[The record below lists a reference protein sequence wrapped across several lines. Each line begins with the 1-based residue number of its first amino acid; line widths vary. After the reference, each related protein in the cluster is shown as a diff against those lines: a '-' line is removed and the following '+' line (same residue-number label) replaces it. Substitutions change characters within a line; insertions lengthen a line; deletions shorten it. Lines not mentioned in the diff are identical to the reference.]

1 MLSENW
7 HGLIVLHEINVRAWC
22 VCVYACVHML
32 ACVCVCMCVC
42 VCVCTQ
48 IDLQDIK
55 DVYLSKHK
63 KTLESAVASDT
74 SGDYKRLLL
83 ALVGH

>member
-1 MLSENW
+1 M
-7 HGLIVLHEINVRAWC
+7 
-22 VCVYACVHML
+22 CVHGV
-32 ACVCVCMCVC
+32 CVCVCLHACICLCVC
-42 VCVCTQ
+42 VCVQ

>member
-1 MLSENW
+1 M
-7 HGLIVLHEINVRAWC
+7 V
-22 VCVYACVHML
+22 
-32 ACVCVCMCVC
+32 CVCVCACVYMLAYVCVC
-42 VCVCTQ
+42 VCVQ

>member
-1 MLSENW
+1 MCV
-7 HGLIVLHEINVRAWC
+7 HGVC
-22 VCVYACVHML
+22 VCL
-32 ACVCVCMCVC
+32 CVCVCMRVYTCLRMCVC

>member
-1 MLSENW
+1 M
-7 HGLIVLHEINVRAWC
+7 
-22 VCVYACVHML
+22 CVHG
-32 ACVCVCMCVC
+32 VCVCACVYMLAYVCVC
-42 VCVCTQ
+42 VCVQ